1 MGTDIM
7 VSSPDGTGGAHF
19 HFSMNRA
26 RALIQYGFYIGDYHD
41 KTVQEVLIALNHAI
55 MAMIAAGIK
64 PLTEFEEWARN
75 EEAPGAMGNAIHFR
89 NGLEA
94 TTGLDWHLWMDS

>member
-1 MGTDIM
+1 MGTDII

-26 RALIQYGFYIGDYHD
+26 RALIQYGFWIGDYHD
-41 KTVQEVLIALNHAI
+41 KTVRDVLIALNHAI

-64 PLTEFEEWARN
+64 PLTEFEEWAHN
-75 EEAPGAMGNAIHFR
+75 EEAPGAMGNAIYFR
-89 NGLEA
+89 NGLET